1 MPARDSRG
9 AALRSQ
15 RWDFYCPA
23 DKAVHLDTEF
33 FDGLKQRFGTPGH
46 FAQTPVM
53 AHDVAIT
60 FIT

>member
-23 DKAVHLDTEF
+23 DTGVRLDTEF
-33 FDGLKQRFGTPGH
+33 LDGLKQRFGTPDH
-46 FAQTPVM
+46 FAQAHVT

-60 FIT
+60 FRT